1 MVRCAALNQLNVVFW
16 CFLSS
21 LGMKSDKSLFNWM
34 RTISNEDVHLTV
46 TERSLSTPES
56 APESTLTTDII
67 IILHHVLLSPPQRRD
82 IDIYSFHINSTVT
95 SRYAVTVITS
105 HVSNRLRES
114 SEVHFQVKIPRNA
127 FISKFRMTMEG
138 KTYDGVVKEKEEAQR
153 QYSQAVSRGES
164 AGMVRTL
171 EEFKT
176 SVAVAA
182 SSKVTFEL
190 TYEELL
196 IRRLGK
202 YQLLIN
208 AQPMQPVADFK
219 VKLKA
224 WLDFH
229 PTEEQ
234 QTKCKGCAESGLNGD
249 LIITYDVERLNPSGE
264 LSWKSCPSCLFQ
276 ALFQFSLSFLTDIKR
291 IFCPLLLTDGCAAN
305 P

>member
-1 MVRCAALNQLNVVFW
+1 VFPCFCGRLEMAGRQSAQLMRAVNTAL
-16 CFLSS
+16 
-21 LGMKSDKSLFNWM
+21 M
-34 RTISNEDVHLTV
+34 
-46 TERSLSTPES
+46 
-56 APESTLTTDII
+56 
-67 IILHHVLLSPPQRRD
+67 RD

-164 AGMVRTL
+164 AGMVRYLGRTL

-224 WLDFH
+224 SLSLRCS
-229 PTEEQ
+229 PRRT
-234 QTKCKGCAESGLNGD
+234 GS
-249 LIITYDVERLNPSGE
+249 PSGSWF
-264 LSWKSCPSCLFQ
+264 LSRFLPLLGS
-276 ALFQFSLSFLTDIKR
+276 FSL
-291 IFCPLLLTDGCAAN
+291 PLLPPGDFL
-305 P
+305 